1 MCVRTAC
8 TIADV
13 ARPRDL
19 PPAMLR
25 FRVSES
31 LSIPLFRNVGL
42 KCAMLIEESVALDAG
57 ARVLDFGCGCGRT
70 MRWMLDRHPAV
81 DFTGVDCDLEAID
94 WCRTA
99 FPRGE
104 FHATQPAPPLRF
116 GDHTFDAVYCIS
128 VFTHLDEASQD
139 RWLGELARVLRPGGR
154 LVLTIHGAVAAK
166 ALDTSRSVALHE
178 RGFFHARSRKL
189 EGIMPDWYQTS
200 WHTPEYMASR
210 MARHFV
216 DINVCLVADGTQD
229 VIAATAL

>member
-1 MCVRTAC
+1 MPVHGCSISGVA
-8 TIADV
+8 ADALCAGCSIGTRQSISLESIV
-13 ARPRDL
+13 ISRRSIGAAPRFRAASFMPLSL
-19 PPAMLR
+19 PPHFDSAITHSTPCIA
-25 FRVSES
+25 FRCSLIWMKPRRIGGWES
-31 LSIPLFRNVGL
+31 L
-42 KCAMLIEESVALDAG
+42 
-57 ARVLDFGCGCGRT
+57 
-70 MRWMLDRHPAV
+70 
-81 DFTGVDCDLEAID
+81 
-94 WCRTA
+94 
-99 FPRGE
+99 
-104 FHATQPAPPLRF
+104 
-116 GDHTFDAVYCIS
+116 
-128 VFTHLDEASQD
+128 
-139 RWLGELARVLRPGGR
+139 RVLRPGGR

>member
-1 MCVRTAC
+1 MK
-8 TIADV
+8 
-13 ARPRDL
+13 PR
-19 PPAMLR
+19 R
-25 FRVSES
+25 IGGWES
-31 LSIPLFRNVGL
+31 L
-42 KCAMLIEESVALDAG
+42 
-57 ARVLDFGCGCGRT
+57 
-70 MRWMLDRHPAV
+70 
-81 DFTGVDCDLEAID
+81 
-94 WCRTA
+94 
-99 FPRGE
+99 
-104 FHATQPAPPLRF
+104 
-116 GDHTFDAVYCIS
+116 
-128 VFTHLDEASQD
+128 
-139 RWLGELARVLRPGGR
+139 RVLRPGGR